1 MNDFIEIIKIAALNA
16 VEAGKPVNVVF
27 GTVIN
32 NSPLE
37 ISIDQKITLDSDSLI
52 LTNAVKDHTVE
63 MSVDHTTENTSGG
76 GGYDAFA
83 SHNHSYTGR
92 KTFTV
97 HNGLVVGEKVLLLRM
112 QGGQKFIV
120 WDRLT

>member
-1 MNDFIEIIKIAALNA
+1 MDAIEAN
-16 VEAGKPVNVVF
+16 KPTNVLF

-32 NSPLE
+32 TSPLQ
-37 ISIDQKITLDSDSLI
+37 ISIDQKMILDGNSLL

-63 MSVDHTTENTSGG
+63 MTVDHSTENTTVGNS
-76 GGYDAFA
+76 
-83 SHNHSYTGR
+83 SHNHAYKGR
-92 KTFTV
+92 KQFTV
-97 HNGLVVGEKVLLLRM
+97 HNGLVVGEKAILLRM

>member
-1 MNDFIEIIKIAALNA
+1 MNLVNNMIEIIKKAAMDA
-16 VEAGKPVNVVF
+16 IEANKPTNVLF

-32 NSPLE
+32 ISPLQ
-37 ISIDQKITLDSDSLI
+37 ISIDQKIILEDSKLL

-63 MSVDHTTENTSGG
+63 MTVDHLTENTIVGNS
-76 GGYDAFA
+76 
-83 SHNHSYTGR
+83 SHNHAYKG
-92 KTFTV
+92 KKQFTI

-112 QGGQKFIV
+112 QGGQKFVV